1 MSSTATSDH
10 QPAGTEAW
18 WEVRSWRALD
28 LDAAG
33 RVLAVHDDSGT
44 FQLVELDGDA
54 SRPLTA
60 LPGAVTGRYL
70 PGRRVLVVHDE
81 GGDENAQLSVLDA
94 DREAPAGLDDLEPL
108 VRAPGVL
115 HRVLDVR
122 GEHLVYAHN
131 GRNRVDFDVHVRH
144 LGTGDDVAVW
154 TRGGSVAEGALS
166 PDGSRLVLAM
176 TSTLAMS
183 SHLVLLDVRAD
194 AQASEP
200 VALTDP
206 DEPGRHEGLS
216 WTPDSQAVLWSTD
229 ADHDTLLL
237 GRYDLA
243 RSRFV
248 PLVAH
253 DLWDV
258 RGWLSPDGERL
269 LVETLVDGES
279 RLAVHDPTTGR
290 VTQAVALPGEGTPA
304 AGVVSYMLPD
314 PVWDDASARVVLSLS
329 APGVPGDVLVV
340 DATTGEVERRTD
352 SAAALP
358 APPAL
363 PSSHRVPTP
372 DDERVPCFS
381 YPPGAGAT
389 GSCVVLVHGGPE
401 GQSVRTFNPV
411 VQAISA
417 AGHAVLVPNVRGST
431 GFGRRWY
438 SLDDGPLRLDS
449 VADLAALHA
458 WLPSLGHDP
467 DRTAL
472 WGGSYGG
479 YMVLAGLTFQPDLW
493 AAGVDI
499 VGISSLVTF
508 LENTSA
514 YRRVYRE
521 REYGSLAADRELL
534 EAASP
539 LPRIDRVR
547 APLFVIHGA
556 NDPRVPL
563 SEAEQVVA
571 AVRANGLE
579 CELRVYADEGHGLA
593 KRANRLDAY
602 PAALACLARWLA

>member
-1 MSSTATSDH
+1 MSDTATVDTRA
-10 QPAGTEAW
+10 AGTGAW
-18 WEVRSWRALD
+18 LEVRSWRALD
-28 LDAAG
+28 VDAAG

-44 FQLVELDGDA
+44 FQLVELDGDVV
-54 SRPLTA
+54 RPLTA

-81 GGDENAQLSVLDA
+81 GGDENAQLSVVEA
-94 DREAPAGLDDLEPL
+94 DRDEPAHLVDLEPL

-122 GEHLVYAHN
+122 GDHLVYAHN
-131 GRNRVDFDVHVRH
+131 GRNRIDFDVHVRD

-176 TSTLAMS
+176 TSTIAMS
-183 SHLVLLDVRAD
+183 AHLVLLDVGAD
-194 AQASEP
+194 GAEP
-200 VALTDP
+200 VPLTDP

-216 WTPDSQAVLWSTD
+216 WTPDSAALLWSTD

-243 RSRFV
+243 RRRLL

-279 RLAVHDPTTGR
+279 RLAFHDPATGR
-290 VTQAVALPGEGTPA
+290 VTQTVRLPGEGTSA
-304 AGVVSYMLPD
+304 AGVVSYLLPD
-314 PVWDDASARVVLSLS
+314 PVWDDASEVVVLSLS

-340 DATTGEVERRTD
+340 DATTGGVERRTD

-372 DDERVPCFS
+372 DDERVPCLS
-381 YPPGAGAT
+381 YPPGPGAT

-449 VADLAALHA
+449 VADLAAVHA

-467 DRTAL
+467 GRAAL

-493 AAGVDI
+493 AAGVDV

-521 REYGSLAADRELL
+521 REYGSLATDRELL

-579 CELRVYADEGHGLA
+579 CELRVYDDEGHGLA